1 VLDSDDSAA
10 FDAPAEVD
18 SVVKDEDHNDGDDDD
33 DGDAA
38 TSPVDP
44 IPLTDTA
51 LNDADD
57 NVDEFEGGDVKDDD
71 TDFETFGNEA
81 HNESDVS
88 HPHCQTVRVR
98 AVVNI
103 TELLCVL
110 SACDGV
116 CVCACVRVCVCVCVC
131 VCV

>member
-1 VLDSDDSAA
+1 MHDQFICLLLLNCVLDSDDSAA

-44 IPLTDTA
+44 IPLTVDTA

-71 TDFETFGNEA
+71 TDFEAFGNEA

-88 HPHCQTVRVR
+88 HPHCQTVSQSESGSKYYR
-98 AVVNI
+98 ALVCI
-103 TELLCVL
+103 KCV
-110 SACDGV
+110 
-116 CVCACVRVCVCVCVC
+116 
-131 VCV
+131 